1 MWNKV
6 ALVAKHHSIP
16 EADLV
21 DFALSRDSKY
31 SIAVEHGDAIV
42 SNWHVD
48 DLLKDFKAFQSEDDV
63 AQIEYMIEQY
73 PHIANAVLDV
83 GCEFDCK
90 LGV

>member
-6 ALVAKHHSIP
+6 ALVAKTHRIQ

-31 SIAVEHGDAIV
+31 SIVVEDGDAMV

-48 DLLKDFKAFQSEDDV
+48 ALLKDFKAFQAQDDL
-63 AQIEYMIEQY
+63 AEIEYMIEQY

-83 GCEFDCK
+83 GCEFDPK
-90 LGV
+90 LG